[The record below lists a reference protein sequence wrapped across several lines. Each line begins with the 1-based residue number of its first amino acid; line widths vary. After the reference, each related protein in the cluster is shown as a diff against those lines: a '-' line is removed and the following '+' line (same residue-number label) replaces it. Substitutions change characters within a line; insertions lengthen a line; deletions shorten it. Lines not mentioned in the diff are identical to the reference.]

1 VFRRNCIESWDHL
14 FFLCSF
20 SARIRKECMKRCNVP
35 SPCFDWQ
42 ALIMEGCRSWKTK
55 SMFGVICRLAISSI
69 VYGIWRAACF
79 LWFWF
84 VFSYFPVLLTDCFG
98 CSLVSSLFCWVCL
111 RSFRACLL
119 VFLFVVLEFVQLF

>member
-69 VYGIWRAACF
+69 VYGIWRARNEIKHAGHPNTEEQILKLTIWEVRTRIAGKGKFQKTKENISLCKSWNIDESF
-79 LWFWF
+79 L
-84 VFSYFPVLLTDCFG
+84 S
-98 CSLVSSLFCWVCL
+98 
-111 RSFRACLL
+111 
-119 VFLFVVLEFVQLF
+119 